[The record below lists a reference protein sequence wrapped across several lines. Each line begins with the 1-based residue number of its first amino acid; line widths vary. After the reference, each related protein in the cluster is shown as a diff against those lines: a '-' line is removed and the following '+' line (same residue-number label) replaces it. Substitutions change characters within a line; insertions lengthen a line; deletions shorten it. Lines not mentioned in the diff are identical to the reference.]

1 MYTHL
6 CGDNGHVHLL
16 LMGQHQIIENSGHS
30 GHSCKSVLISQ
41 GLCVCCMRVCIYF
54 VYVRLCN
61 VCACMCVY
69 VCAYVQASRFKS
81 RPEGA
86 RVCRGVLLC
95 ESVGANVCLKL

>member
-1 MYTHL
+1 MRVHV
-6 CGDNGHVHLL
+6 CVCVCVHVHV
-16 LMGQHQIIENSGHS
+16 H
-30 GHSCKSVLISQ
+30 V
-41 GLCVCCMRVCIYF
+41 CVRVYMC
-54 VYVRLCN
+54 